1 MPTYVTLI
9 RFTQK
14 GVEAIKEG
22 PARLDAAKEAYKA
35 AGAKLKD
42 FYLVTGKYD
51 AVVVSD
57 VPDEETAVKLSL
69 AISAKGNVRIET
81 SRAFTE
87 EEYRRIVGAL
97 PKAKG

>member
-1 MPTYVTLI
+1 MPTYITLL

-14 GVEAIKEG
+14 GIEAIKEG
-22 PARLDAAKEAYKA
+22 AARLDAAKETYRA

-51 AVVVSD
+51 AVVVAD
-57 VPDEETAVKLSL
+57 APDDETAVKLSL

-87 EEYRRIVGAL
+87 EEYRRIVAGL
-97 PKAKG
+97 AKLK

>member
-1 MPTYVTLI
+1 MPTYVTLL

-14 GVEAIKEG
+14 GIEAIREG
-22 PARLDAAKEAYKA
+22 PARLDAAKEAYRA
-35 AGAKLKD
+35 AGAKLKE

-51 AVVVSD
+51 AVVVAE

-81 SRAFTE
+81 SRAFSE
-87 EEYRRIVGAL
+87 EEYRRIIGGL
-97 PKAKG
+97 PKLK

>member
-1 MPTYVTLI
+1 MPTYVTLL

-14 GVEAIKEG
+14 GIEAIKEG
-22 PARLDAAKEAYKA
+22 PGRLDVAKEAYRA

-51 AVVVSD
+51 AVVVAEA
-57 VPDEETAVKLSL
+57 PDDETAVKLAL
-69 AISAKGNVRIET
+69 AISSKGNVRIET

-87 EEYRRIVGAL
+87 EEYRRIIAGL
-97 PKAKG
+97 PKIK